1 MNRPVEP
8 ISRSQFFL
16 LVMVSI
22 VAGGVYLWPE
32 YLVQKAGGDALWSLL
47 TTLLVAIGLT
57 LLQVLWAVMVD
68 RSTYFEALQA
78 TWGPVCLWFMVPITV
93 ILTLGGVS
101 ILVALFVNM
110 LSTFFY
116 PETPAVVLA
125 GIIMGA
131 GFVIAIRPLATV
143 ARIVQFWFPLVLLS
157 VLVIVV
163 LSLGNIRFYTPL
175 LPSSELAIPAWARAS
190 LGTWFLYAN
199 GGLVTSL
206 VPHVR
211 WRGKPRPALWAMLA
225 IALQGAIL
233 LLLYGLIMTTLGP
246 TAVSRLTWPII
257 YLFGL
262 VMLRTS
268 FIQGIGMFV
277 MINWTIAIVLYIG
290 VNAFWVG
297 WNVESVTGATDSGRR
312 WMVSVI
318 SLLVLVAALQFPS
331 DIAEKDALFRFYNPI
346 SFVWTAGL
354 GIASWCVAW
363 VRKTIGWPAR
373 RREPRSPSAST
384 DRLE

>member
-16 LVMVSI
+16 LVMVSV

-32 YLVQKAGGDALWSLL
+32 YLVQKAGGDALWALL

-57 LLQVLWAVMVD
+57 LLQVIWAVMVGQ
-68 RSTYFEALQA
+68 STYFEGLRA
-78 TWGPVCLWFMVPITV
+78 TWGPLCLWVMAPITV
-93 ILTLGGVS
+93 ILALGGVS
-101 ILVALFVNM
+101 ILLALFVNM

-116 PETPAVVLA
+116 PETPTVVLT

-131 GFVIAIRPLATV
+131 GFTIAIRPLATV

-157 VLVIVV
+157 LLVIVV
-163 LSLGNIRFYTPL
+163 LSASNIRFYTPL
-175 LPSSELAIPAWARAS
+175 LPSPVLVIPAWARAS

-211 WRGKPRPALWAMLA
+211 WRGKPRPALWAVLA
-225 IALQGAIL
+225 ITLQGAIL
-233 LLLYGLIMTTLGP
+233 LLLYSLVMTTLGP
-246 TAVSRLTWPII
+246 AAVARLTWPII

-262 VMLRTS
+262 VLLRTS
-268 FIQGIGMFV
+268 FIQGIGMFI

-290 VNAFWVG
+290 LNAFWVG
-297 WNVESVTGATDSGRR
+297 WNVQSVMGATDSGRR
-312 WMVSVI
+312 WMVALI

-331 DIAEKDALFRFYNPI
+331 DVAERDALFRLYNPL
-346 SFVWTAGL
+346 SFVWTSGL
-354 GIASWCVAW
+354 GIASWLMVW
-363 VRKTIGWPAR
+363 LRPKIRHRAR
-373 RREPRSPSAST
+373 SGNSRSPTART
-384 DRLE
+384 DRVD